1 MYWPASYAGKVRHGG
16 TLALS
21 RLRRPSKRAARSVQR
36 ILEAAA
42 QVFGTEG
49 YEAASMNAVAAAAGV
64 SKGLLHYHFQSK
76 EHLLLEAQRAT
87 FKQIHERF
95 QERFDRGEAG
105 MPTAL
110 GVLDNLWDSLVS
122 MRHWAPFMVETMSL
136 AAQQAPIRKAADVFY
151 AESMGLLEDGISS
164 VFSQQ
169 RDQLIIPPER
179 LASMVRVCVHGF
191 VVELAYARSEDDLQR
206 ASDAYQ
212 DFRMIFGRS
221 ILAGGEL
228 LPEVGDGQT

>member
-1 MYWPASYAGKVRHGG
+1 
-16 TLALS
+16 
-21 RLRRPSKRAARSVQR
+21 
-36 ILEAAA
+36 
-42 QVFGTEG
+42 
-49 YEAASMNAVAAAAGV
+49 MNAVAAAAGV